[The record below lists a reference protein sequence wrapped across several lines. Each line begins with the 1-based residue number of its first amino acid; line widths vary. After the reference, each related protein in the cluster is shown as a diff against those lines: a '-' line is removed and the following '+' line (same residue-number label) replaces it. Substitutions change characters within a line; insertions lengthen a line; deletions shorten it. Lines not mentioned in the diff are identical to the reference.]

1 MPSPPGQDSPEQQK
15 QTQNNHTQN
24 KVYSGSV
31 FMLITRLSIKS
42 IGLISSIF
50 LARLLTPEDFGIVAI
65 TIAIY
70 AFIELFGALALGT
83 ALIQQ
88 KDNTPDDYNSAWT
101 FNVLF
106 GFAAAICLALIAP
119 LVASY
124 YADPRLQNVLY
135 VLAFVSLLSGFHNIG
150 VINFQRDLNFRKELQ
165 LQLVPKVISFV
176 ITLSLAF
183 ILRNYWALVLGV
195 LCNQLV
201 VTTYSFIMHS
211 HRPQICF
218 TSFNKLFKFSR
229 WLLLNNVVHFI
240 NDKVSQLIVGEAL
253 SPSALGYLSLG
264 KEIGQLPASH
274 IALPISKA
282 TFPVYSRFQDDP
294 PELRK
299 AYLNTVALTASLTIP
314 SSIGIAMVAPLLVS
328 VLLGEQWITMIPLLQ
343 LLALANMF
351 FSITSNNSYIYLA
364 SGKPHISF
372 YINLSRLAV
381 FFALFVPLLNYN
393 GLIGIGQARLGSTL
407 IMLLVIQAIVI
418 RFLNLP
424 AMALLRVF
432 IRPCIAGLV
441 MALTVWAV
449 QTTSSLPIPLLQLLL
464 EVLAGVISY
473 SLCTLGIWHLQGYP
487 EGFEHNI
494 FSRLRLKN
502 FPPKSAGPMP

>member
-15 QTQNNHTQN
+15 QTRNNHTHN

-201 VTTYSFIMHS
+201 VTTYSFIMHP
-211 HRPQICF
+211 HRPRICF
-218 TSFNKLFKFSR
+218 SSFNKLFKFSR
-229 WLLLNNVVHFI
+229 WLLLNNVVYFI
-240 NDKVSQLIVGEAL
+240 NDKVSQLIVGKAL
-253 SPSALGYLSLG
+253 SPTALGYLSLG
-264 KEIGQLPASH
+264 KEIGQLPTSH
-274 IALPISKA
+274 IAIPINKA
-282 TFPVYSRFQDDP
+282 TFPVYSRFQDNP
-294 PELRK
+294 VELKK

-328 VLLGEQWITMIPLLQ
+328 VLLGEQWVSMIPLLQ

-372 YINLSRLAV
+372 FINFSRLAV
-381 FFALFVPLLNYN
+381 FFALFIPLLEYN

-407 IMLLVIQAIVI
+407 LMVLIVQAIVI
-418 RFLNLP
+418 RFLKLP
-424 AMALLRVF
+424 VRDLLVAF
-432 IRPCIAGLV
+432 IRPVLAGLI
-441 MALTVWAV
+441 MAIAVWAV
-449 QTTSSLPIPLLQLLL
+449 QSSVQLSIALLQLLL
-464 EVLAGVISY
+464 ETLSGVLSY
-473 SLCTLGIWHLQGYP
+473 GLVSLIIWHIQGYP

-502 FPPKSAGPMP
+502 FPPRSGGPLP

>member
-1 MPSPPGQDSPEQQK
+1 MPSPPGQDSPEQHNQAR
-15 QTQNNHTQN
+15 NNYTHN

-42 IGLISSIF
+42 IGLVSSIF
-50 LARLLTPEDFGIVAI
+50 LARLLTPEDFGLVAI
-65 TIAIY
+65 TVAIY

-106 GFAAAICLALIAP
+106 GFAAAICLVLIAP

-124 YADPRLQNVLY
+124 YSDPRLQNVLY

-195 LCNQLV
+195 LSNQLV
-201 VTTYSFIMHS
+201 VTLYSFMMHP
-211 HRPQICF
+211 HRPKICF

-229 WLLLNNVVHFI
+229 WMLLNNVVNFV
-240 NDKVSQLIVGEAL
+240 NDKVSQLIVGKAL
-253 SPSALGYLSLG
+253 SPTALGYLALG

-282 TFPVYSRFQDDP
+282 TFPVYSRFQDNP
-294 PELRK
+294 TELNK

-314 SSIGIAMVAPLLVS
+314 ASIGIAMVAPLLVC
-328 VLLGEQWITMIPLLQ
+328 VLLGEQWLTMVPLLQ

-351 FSITSNNSYIYLA
+351 FSVTSNNSYIYLA
-364 SGKPHISF
+364 AGKPHISF
-372 YINLSRLAV
+372 YINFSRLAV
-381 FFALFVPLLNYN
+381 FFALFIPLLDYN

-407 IMLLVIQAIVI
+407 LMVLVIQAIVI
-418 RFLNLP
+418 RFLQLP
-424 AMALLRVF
+424 VLSLLNAF
-432 IRPCIAGLV
+432 IRPVTAGLI
-441 MALTVWAV
+441 MAIAVWVV
-449 QTTSSLPIPLLQLLL
+449 QVTTSLSIPLLQLIL
-464 EVLAGVISY
+464 EVSAGVISY
-473 SLCTLGIWHLQGYP
+473 GGVTLFIWHLQGYP

-494 FSRLRLKN
+494 FSRLKIKG
-502 FPPKSAGPMP
+502 FPPSMGGPVS

>member
-1 MPSPPGQDSPEQQK
+1 MPSSPGQDSPEQNK
-15 QTQNNHTQN
+15 HNQN

-42 IGLISSIF
+42 LGIVSTIF
-50 LARLLTPEDFGIVAI
+50 LARLLTPEDFGLVAI
-65 TIAIY
+65 TVAIF

-88 KDNTPDDYNSAWT
+88 KNNSTDDYNSAWT

-119 LVASY
+119 LVASFY
-124 YADPRLQNVLY
+124 QDPRLQNVLY
-135 VLAFVSLLSGFHNIG
+135 VLAFVSILSGLHNIG
-150 VINFQRDLNFRKELQ
+150 VIDFRRNLNFRKELQ
-165 LQLVPKVISFV
+165 LQLVPKLISFV

-201 VTTYSFIMHS
+201 VTTYSFIMHPF
-211 HRPQICF
+211 RPGFCF
-218 TSFNKLFKFSR
+218 KSFNKLFKFSR
-229 WLLLNNVVHFI
+229 WILLNNIVHFI
-240 NDKVSQLIVGEAL
+240 NDKVSQLIVGKAL
-253 SPSALGYLSLG
+253 SPAALGFFSLS
-264 KEIGQLPASH
+264 KEIGQLPTSH
-274 IALPISKA
+274 IAVPINIA
-282 TFPVYSRFQDDP
+282 TFPVYSRFQDNP
-294 PELRK
+294 VELRK

-314 SSIGIAMVAPLLVS
+314 SSIGIALVAPLLVG
-328 VLLGEQWITMIPLLQ
+328 VLLGEQWLNMVPLLQ

-372 YINLSRLAV
+372 FINFSRLAV
-381 FFALFVPLLNYN
+381 FFALFIPLLEAN

-407 IMLLVIQAIVI
+407 LMVLIVQAAVT
-418 RFLNLP
+418 RFLKLP
-424 AMALLRVF
+424 VIDLLKAFVRPGLAGLAMAV
-432 IRPCIAGLV
+432 A
-441 MALTVWAV
+441 VWAV
-449 QTTSSLPIPLLQLLL
+449 QSFVSLAIPALQLLL
-464 EVLAGVISY
+464 EVLTGVLSY
-473 SLCTLGIWHLQGYP
+473 SLITLMIWRLQGYP

-502 FPPKSAGPMP
+502 FPPSVNGPLP